1 MIDELIAFAA
11 SLPEMIGNILP
22 IAAIIGDGLRSG
34 DLVDGLMHFA
44 VKLLETCRDVLPIA
58 ATILGFQLLIIR
70 RPIAHPRKILFGFVS
85 VLLGIVFFLKGL
97 DMALFPLGDLMASQL
112 TLPEF
117 LGVEPVA
124 GKIDWRDYA
133 WVYVFAASIGFT
145 TALAEPSLL
154 AVALRAEQIS
164 GGTIRAWGLRLSVAL
179 GVGFGIALGVF
190 RIVTGGEFS
199 LFIIAGYIMVMIQTR
214 FAPKL
219 ILGLAYDSGAV
230 TTSMVTVPMITA
242 LGLGLAEAIPGRNPL
257 LDGFGLIAF
266 AALFPIIAVLSY
278 AQIAQWLN
286 KAELSSKHEV

>member
-1 MIDELIAFAA
+1 MIDALMQFAV
-11 SLPEMIGNILP
+11 SLLEACRDMLP
-22 IAAIIGDGLRSG
+22 SAAILGEGLRHSG
-34 DLVDGLMHFA
+34 MLAGLINF
-44 VKLLETCRDVLPIA
+44 VLTLLETCRNVLPIA
-58 ATILGFQLLIIR
+58 VTIIGFQLLIIR
-70 RPIAHPRKILFGFVS
+70 RPIAHPRKILIGFIL

-97 DMALFPLGDLMASQL
+97 DMALFPLGKLMAKQL
-112 TLPEF
+112 TTPEF
-117 LGVEPVA
+117 LGVAVLDETVSWQA
-124 GKIDWRDYA
+124 YFWIYI
-133 WVYVFAASIGFT
+133 FAASIGFA

-154 AVALRAEQIS
+154 AVALKAEKIS

-190 RIVTGGEFS
+190 RIVTGSEFY
-199 LFIIAGYIMVMIQTR
+199 LFILGGYLVVMIQTR

-242 LGLGLAEAIPGRNPL
+242 LGLGLAEAVPGRNPL

-266 AALFPIIAVLSY
+266 ASLFPIIAVLGY

-286 KAELSSKHEV
+286 KSRLSSKS